1 MDKHMRLVDSGA
13 ISYAISSLSSTDWF
27 VRAAGYHLL
36 ARMVKSMETAKLA
49 QEKQVWLQ
57 VLYLLKNGLVSGS
70 SISKCARLSSLITV
84 YLVRVMEV
92 LLTPLSPLYKS
103 VSRSIIAKPALDL
116 QSVPE
121 FSRMLNSSDLNS
133 TVEQRWILEV
143 VRDGIRDNLDYSL
156 VSRNF
161 VCKIL
166 QSQWG
171 SVVMDRVRHLQVLD
185 VLERCVATNYG
196 CIDLVTRHGLL
207 TWLVGILRHDKVDKL
222 FVKKV
227 VNILKIVA
235 ENVTKVEL
243 KRTEEKKGLL
253 INLIHTE
260 ETLLLNRLKSLAER
274 MQDEE
279 LKKILINI
287 KDSRSR

>member
-1 MDKHMRLVDSGA
+1 MLKNEKGG
-13 ISYAISSLSSTDWF
+13 SSTD
-27 VRAAGYHLL
+27 LL
-36 ARMVKSMETAKLA
+36 LIIKKWGEF
-49 QEKQVWLQ
+49 
-57 VLYLLKNGLVSGS
+57 LL
-70 SISKCARLSSLITV
+70 
-84 YLVRVMEV
+84 
-92 LLTPLSPLYKS
+92 LL
-103 VSRSIIAKPALDL
+103 
-116 QSVPE
+116 
-121 FSRMLNSSDLNS
+121 LNSSDLNS

-243 KRTEEKKGLL
+243 KRTEEKKGIL

-260 ETLLLNRLKSLAER
+260 ERLLLNRLKPLAER

-279 LKKILINI
+279 MKIILINLR
-287 KDSRSR
+287 DLRSR